1 LQRSNGREIEAMTE
15 MAAVYAVMMLAVLEY
30 YVFSFAVGA
39 ARGRYKVPAPATSGH
54 PDFERVYRVHMN
66 TLEQMMVFLPSLWT
80 FATFVSVRWAVILG
94 LVYVLG
100 RAIYFV
106 GYAKAA
112 NKRGIGFMIGALP
125 TMALLLGGL
134 VGAAMAALRQ

>member
-1 LQRSNGREIEAMTE
+1 MTTPCIIEVAVNGVTQKARNPLAPDTPEEI
-15 MAAVYAVMMLAVLEY
+15 AAQAIDSLA
-30 YVFSFAVGA
+30 AGA
-39 ARGRYKVPAPATSGH
+39 SI
-54 PDFERVYRVHMN
+54 VHMH

>member
-1 LQRSNGREIEAMTE
+1 MTE

-80 FATFVSVRWAVILG
+80 FATFVSIGWAAGLG
-94 LVYVLG
+94 LVFVVG
-100 RAIYFV
+100 RTLYFV

-112 NKRGIGFMIGALP
+112 DKRGAGFIIGALP
-125 TMALLLGGL
+125 TMVLLVGGL
-134 VGAAMAALRQ
+134 IGAALSALRG

>member
-1 LQRSNGREIEAMTE
+1 MTQ

-39 ARGRYKVPAPATSGH
+39 ARGRFKVPAPATTGH

-80 FATFVSVRWAVILG
+80 FAVFVSASWAAGLG

-100 RAIYFV
+100 RAVYFF
-106 GYAKAA
+106 GYSQAA

-134 VGAAMAALRQ
+134 IGAAMAAFRG